1 MFALADCNSFYAS
14 CQSLFRPDLRGRPIA
29 ILSSNDGCVIA
40 RSKELKTLG
49 IPMGMPYFELKPY
62 IKKHNI
68 AVFSS
73 NYALYA
79 SLSARVHTVLDSLAL
94 RSSIYSI
101 DESWLDVTGID
112 AVQSFDSFGH
122 HVRNEVFKHTG
133 LMVGVGIAPSKTLAK
148 TCQYASKR
156 WPATKGVVALTDPI
170 RIRKLLALQPID
182 EIWGIGRK
190 LTTKLN
196 VMGIE
201 TALQLA
207 DTDVRFI
214 KKNFGVVMERTVRE
228 LRGESCIPME
238 EMVPAKQQIICS
250 RSFGQRISEEHEM
263 RQAICRY
270 AERAGE
276 KLRQEKQFCRHV
288 SVFMRTSP
296 FANEPQSSISG
307 TEKLLTATQDSRDVI
322 AAAQRI
328 IDRIWKPGFRY
339 AKAGVMLNDFS
350 PTRLAQLSLF
360 DDHSPRPGS
369 EALMS
374 VVDKIN
380 QEGLGR
386 VWFAGQGIEPAWQM
400 RREMLSPAY
409 TTRWDELPKAKIG

>member
-1 MFALADCNSFYAS
+1 
-14 CQSLFRPDLRGRPIA
+14 
-29 ILSSNDGCVIA
+29 
-40 RSKELKTLG
+40 
-49 IPMGMPYFELKPY
+49 
-62 IKKHNI
+62 
-68 AVFSS
+68 
-73 NYALYA
+73 
-79 SLSARVHTVLDSLAL
+79 
-94 RSSIYSI
+94 
-101 DESWLDVTGID
+101 
-112 AVQSFDSFGH
+112 
-122 HVRNEVFKHTG
+122 
-133 LMVGVGIAPSKTLAK
+133 
-148 TCQYASKR
+148 
-156 WPATKGVVALTDPI
+156 
-170 RIRKLLALQPID
+170 
-182 EIWGIGRK
+182 
-190 LTTKLN
+190 
-196 VMGIE
+196 MGIE

-207 DTDVRFI
+207 DTDVRCI